1 MELLE
6 ENVMIGSDTIVKA
19 LSFMWE
25 SEVKRA
31 QHGRKADLGIQYE
44 MTGDTLRAREYIG
57 DQESHT
63 VYTMCLSGGA
73 LAGFRRAVSLCEG
86 KTDPEFIDQRLKGMI
101 AASCEKHNNGAIGRA
116 LGLGLSLGAGVI
128 LVVALT
134 GKALGEAPP
143 WALLAGM
150 AVCGLGL
157 LLTYR
162 PWRNARSFWAG
173 CSLETEEAT
182 LQSLEKLEAYLRK

>member
-1 MELLE
+1 M
-6 ENVMIGSDTIVKA
+6 VGCDTIVMA

-31 QHGRKADLGIQYE
+31 QHGRKADAGVQYE
-44 MTGDTLRAREYIG
+44 MTGDTLRAWEYIG
-57 DQESHT
+57 DWESHT
-63 VYTMCLSGGA
+63 VYTMCLSGDA

-101 AASCEKHNNGAIGRA
+101 AASCEKYNGRA
-116 LGLGLSLGAGVI
+116 AGRLLGLCLSPCAGA
-128 LVVALT
+128 LLMVALSA
-134 GKALGEAPP
+134 GKSGGVPP
-143 WALLAGM
+143 WALLAGI

-162 PWRNARSFWAG
+162 PWKNPREFWAG
-173 CSLETEEAT
+173 CSLETEEDT
-182 LQSLEKLEAYLRK
+182 LRSLEKLEAYLRK